1 MRLVAGRGAVAKKLA
16 TPWRR
21 AIGKM
26 LLAGGADEACCWSG
40 RRGEET
46 RDAMAESHREE
57 FANQGAPQWQRC
69 CRMGRRV
76 AGTLFSRS
84 ATYRRLSCRGPT
96 VEATCKFYH
105 LVALFGKNSR
115 GVFASPAA
123 PAINCHG
130 GGALRRARRGTSRG
144 ASCIA
149 RRSVPRGASRSL
161 RRRAPQ
167 GALYLGSKVFLKYI
181 YIQGSIGK
189 MALGILCGGTHI
201 Y

>member
-1 MRLVAGRGAVAKKLA
+1 MRFVAGRGAA
-16 TPWRR
+16 
-21 AIGKM
+21 
-26 LLAGGADEACCWSG
+26 
-40 RRGEET
+40 
-46 RDAMAESHREE
+46 AESHREGV
-57 FANQGAPQWQRC
+57 ANQVRRSGKDVAGRG
-69 CRMGRRV
+69 RRSGKDAAGRGRRV
-76 AGTLFSRS
+76 PGTLLSRG

-96 VEATCKFYH
+96 VEATGKFYH

-149 RRSVPRGASRSL
+149 RRSVPRGGRRSL
-161 RRRAPQ
+161 RRRALQ
-167 GALYLGSKVFLKYI
+167 GALYLGSKVFLKHI

-189 MALGILCGGTHI
+189 MALGILCGGAHI